1 MIPSDTHA
9 EPAARPGAADVWKAG
24 VGGIIAAA
32 ILNAL
37 VVIVATRVF
46 GLNAAGDFPPLNGP
60 GAVVMFTVVFLAVA
74 TFVFQLIAARS
85 ARPLA
90 VFRNVAVAVTILSF
104 LPDVWLAMQP
114 QSAGGATLPEALTLM
129 VTHMVAAAAIYGAFS
144 RIAPE

>member
-1 MIPSDTHA
+1 MIPSDTQ
-9 EPAARPGAADVWKAG
+9 PAARLGAADIWKAG
-24 VGGIIAAA
+24 IGGVIAAV

-60 GAVVMFTVVFLAVA
+60 GAVVMFTAVFLLIA
-74 TFVFQLIAARS
+74 TAVFQAIAARG

-90 VFRNVAVAVTILSF
+90 TFRTIAVAVTILSF
-104 LPDVWLAMQP
+104 IPDVWLALQP
-114 QSAGGATLPEALTLM
+114 QEAGGATWPEALILM
-129 VTHMVAAAAIYGAFS
+129 VTHIIAAAAIYGAFS